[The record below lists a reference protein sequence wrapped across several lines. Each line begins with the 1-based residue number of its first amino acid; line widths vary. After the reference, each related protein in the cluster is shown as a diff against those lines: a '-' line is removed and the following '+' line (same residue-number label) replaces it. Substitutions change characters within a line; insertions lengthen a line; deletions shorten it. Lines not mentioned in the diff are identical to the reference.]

1 VCTRSTLTH
10 PRSCLR
16 SQSLSARFSFCLWPS
31 TFRCALLSA
40 LKHLSTASTS
50 YPAWKRSFPY
60 SLSASASATRNPS
73 SNCYFSSFLADGD
86 DPTSMSYQELSYS
99 TDGRRPTPIARARK
113 FPYPGLL
120 PSLSA
125 TPLPSTGIHPH
136 THTQIRTD
144 ILALSPLS
152 LVPFPIQM
160 EIYGNIILAGRVS
173 LFAEMRVVAWSLY
186 LEDGVRVNIL
196 LKSNNNQIHSTA

>member
-16 SQSLSARFSFCLWPS
+16 SQSLSARFSFCLWTS
-31 TFRCALLSA
+31 TVRCALLSA

-50 YPAWKRSFPY
+50 YPAYKRSFPF
-60 SLSASASATRNPS
+60 SLRASASATRNRS
-73 SNCYFSSFLADGD
+73 FNCYFSSFLADGD
-86 DPTSMSYQELSYS
+86 DPASMSYQEPSYS
-99 TDGRRPTPIARARK
+99 TDGRRPTPTPRARNC
-113 FPYPGLL
+113 PYPGLL

-125 TPLPSTGIHPH
+125 TPLPFYRYPP

-144 ILALSPLS
+144 ILTISPLS

-160 EIYGNIILAGRVS
+160 EIYGKIILAGRVS

-186 LEDGVRVNIL
+186 LEYGIRVNSL
-196 LKSNNNQIHSTA
+196 LKFK